1 MTKSKLTIEVIEA
14 SQNNLKNISVSLPVD
29 EITVFTGVSG
39 SGKSSLVFGVLA
51 AESQRQL
58 NFTFPSYLRNRLPQ
72 SGTPHVRHI
81 SGLSTAIIVD
91 QKPIGT
97 NSRSTVG
104 TATDASPLLRLI
116 FSRVG
121 KPWAGYSPAFSFNDA
136 SGMCPACQG
145 SGEVYDIDESE
156 LIDMS
161 KSINEGAFNF
171 KAYQPGSWYWKWYKR
186 TGLFD
191 ADKKLQDYTQQELE
205 LLLHAEPAPL
215 KNPPAGWYA
224 TAKYEGIV
232 HRFRHM
238 FIDNISQGM
247 QKRFHDELQRIIH
260 KMTCPL
266 CAGARLNQA
275 ALACKIDGQNIAQLS
290 DLPVRRLADI
300 VSEWQSPDILPA
312 VENLLL
318 LLRTMIDLGLGYM
331 QLSRTTPTLSGGE
344 AQRIKM
350 VRHLGSSLTRFTYI
364 FDEPSTGLHPLE
376 VQHFGKIL
384 RKLCDKGNTVL
395 IVEHDPDLIT
405 LADHIVDMG
414 PGSGSEGGNVLFSG
428 PYPQFLR
435 SCTPTAA
442 SMTAPRHFRT
452 AREPQQ
458 IALAIKDLNVNNLK
472 NINVEIYQGIL
483 TVLTGVAGSGKSTLV
498 KALIHRYPHIRYLD
512 QSPLHGSIR
521 STVATYLD
529 IMDRIRTHFAKANGV
544 ARAWFSAASKGGCE
558 VCKGKGIRTS
568 ELAFLGNAESECEAC
583 NGSGYNPTALSYLY
597 RGSSIDQVMALTVS
611 QALTFFADDTSIT
624 QPLLRMEQVGTG
636 YLTIG
641 RATSTLSGGER
652 QRVKLSMVMAQQ
664 EAILILDEPTT
675 GLHGQDVSHFLALI
689 QQLVDS
695 GTTVI
700 MVEHNLDVML
710 SADWLIDLGPGAGD
724 EGGEIVYR
732 GQADAI
738 VDCTRSLTGKA
749 LRRYLHESH

>member
-1 MTKSKLTIEVIEA
+1 MTKLKSTIEVIEA
-14 SQNNLKNISVSLPVD
+14 SQNNLKNVSVSLPVD
-29 EITVFTGVSG
+29 KITVFTGVSG

-72 SGTPHVRHI
+72 SSTPHVRHI

-145 SGEVYDIDESE
+145 SGEVFDIDESE

-224 TAKYEGIV
+224 TAKYKGIV

-238 FIDNISQGM
+238 FIDNISEGM

-290 DLPVRRLADI
+290 DLPVRRLVDI

-376 VQHFGKIL
+376 VQHFGEIL

-428 PYPQFLR
+428 PYAQFLR
-435 SCTPTAA
+435 SGTPTAA

-452 AREPQQ
+452 TRQPQQ
-458 IALAIKDLNVNNLK
+458 IALAIEDLNLNNLK
-472 NINVEIYQGIL
+472 DINVEIYQGIL

-498 KALIHRYPHIRYLD
+498 KALIHRYPLISYLD

-529 IMDRIRTHFAKANGV
+529 IMDRIRTHFAKENGV

-583 NGSGYNPTALSYLY
+583 NGSGYNPTALNYLY

-652 QRVKLSMVMAQQ
+652 QRVKLSTVMAQR

-710 SADWLIDLGPGAGD
+710 SADWIIDLGPGAGD

-749 LRRYLHESH
+749 LRRYLQESY